1 MLALKRSAAMTNAE
15 KRRPESD
22 REAREIRCEQGVLAL
37 PEPFVLEGGESL
49 SNAGLAWR
57 CVGPDAAPLVVVL
70 GGISAHR
77 QCSGFAGAGWWEA
90 QCGAG
95 QALDIERFRLL
106 SVDWLGGCDESTGP
120 GSGDAFPAISTT
132 DQARAILLLLNRLG
146 IRHVHAIVGASY
158 GGAVAQHL
166 AALLGRRLG
175 RLVLL
180 SAAHRPSQFAVALRD
195 VQRSIL
201 DLGENSAASLALV
214 RALAIIGYRTPQG
227 FEERFAESNG
237 AVEWLAQHGRNFA
250 ERFSATAYRC
260 LSTSLDSHYIDAA
273 AIAVPTTV
281 FSVHEDLLVPPALS
295 REFAATCSGP
305 CELVEISSN
314 YGHDAFLKE
323 EKIVAGVLRRALE
336 HTR

>member
-1 MLALKRSAAMTNAE
+1 MTNAE
-15 KRRPESD
+15 KIRPASES
-22 REAREIRCEQGVLAL
+22 EAREIRCEQGVLAL
-37 PEPFVLEGGESL
+37 PDPFVLEGGDSI
-49 SNAGLAWR
+49 SNAGLAWQ
-57 CVGPDAAPLVVVL
+57 CVGPDSAPLVVVL

-77 QCSGFAGAGWWEA
+77 QCSGFGGAGWWEA

-106 SVDWLGGCDESTGP
+106 SIDWIGGCDESTGP
-120 GSGDAFPAISTT
+120 QAGDDFPAISST
-132 DQARAILLLLNRLG
+132 DQARALLLLLNRLG

-166 AALLGRRLG
+166 AALLGRRVG

-180 SAAHRPSQFAVALRD
+180 SAAHRPSQFALALRD

-201 DLGENSAASLALV
+201 DLGENSTAALALV

-237 AVEWLAQHGRNFA
+237 AIEWLAHHGQYFA
-250 ERFSATAYRC
+250 QRFNATSYRC
-260 LSTSLDSHYIDAA
+260 LSTSLDSHRIDAA
-273 AIAVPTTV
+273 AISVPTTV
-281 FSVHEDLLVPPALS
+281 FSVREDLLVPPALS
-295 REFAATCSGP
+295 REFAATCAGP
-305 CELVEISSN
+305 CELVEISSH

-323 EKIVAGVLRRALE
+323 ETIVADLLRRALE

>member
-1 MLALKRSAAMTNAE
+1 MANAE
-15 KRRPESD
+15 KRRLETTE
-22 REAREIRCEQGVLAL
+22 REAGETRCEQGVLAL
-37 PEPFVLEGGESL
+37 PDPFVLEAGDALNG
-49 SNAGLAWR
+49 AGLAWQ

-77 QCSGFAGAGWWEA
+77 RCSGFAGAGWWEE

-95 QALDIERFRLL
+95 LALDIERFRLL
-106 SVDWLGGCDESTGP
+106 SVDWLGGCDKTTGP
-120 GSGDAFPAISTT
+120 ESGNDFPSIATT

-146 IRHVHAIVGASY
+146 VRHVHAIVGASY

-180 SAAHRPSQFAVALRD
+180 SAAHRPSQFALALRD

-227 FEERFAESNG
+227 FEERFAACDSG
-237 AVEWLAQHGRNFA
+237 AIEWLAQHGRSFA
-250 ERFSATAYRC
+250 QRFNASAYRC
-260 LSTSLDSHYIDAA
+260 LSTSLDTHRIDAA
-273 AIAVPTTV
+273 AISVPTTV
-281 FSVHEDLLVPPALS
+281 LSVLEDLLVPPTLS
-295 REFAATCSGP
+295 REFAAA
-305 CELVEISSN
+305 CEGSCDLVEISSI

-323 EKIVAGVLRRALE
+323 EKIVADVLRRALDFV
-336 HTR
+336 R